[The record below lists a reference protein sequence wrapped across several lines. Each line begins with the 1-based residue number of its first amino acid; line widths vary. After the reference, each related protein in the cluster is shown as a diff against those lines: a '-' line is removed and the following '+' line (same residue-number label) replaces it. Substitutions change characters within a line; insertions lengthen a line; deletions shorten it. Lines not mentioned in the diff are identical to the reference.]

1 MFQKLT
7 INDIDIK
14 GKRVLIRVDYNTP
27 LNPDGSVAEAKKIE
41 ESLPTINYCLSNGAS
56 VILMSHL
63 GRPKGKV
70 VENMRLTMVGKK
82 LEEILGRKVIKLNDC
97 IGPKVEEITTAMKP
111 GDVVLLEN
119 LRFYPEEEEDNS
131 EFAAKLARL
140 ADVFVNDGF
149 SVSHR
154 AHASV
159 HKIAECFDKA
169 VAGFLVKKEIEY
181 LSEIFTNPLK
191 PFVLVIGGSKVSTKI
206 GVVEYLIKKAD
217 LLLIG
222 GGMSYTFQK
231 ALGKTVGSSLLEES
245 HVAIVKKLLEDNI
258 DKIVLPLDYKITNK
272 FSGIEY
278 GDVKITEDE
287 NIPDGW
293 MGLDIGPKT
302 IEEFIKRLDGAAS
315 IVWNGPLGVIEI
327 PEFAIGTTMI
337 ARAIANSTAA
347 TVAGGGETNEI
358 IERLGIAHKFSHVS
372 TAGGACLEMI
382 EGKELP
388 GLTAL
393 TDR

>member
-7 INDIDIK
+7 IKDIDIK
-14 GKRVLIRVDYNTP
+14 GKRVLIRVDYNAP

-41 ESLPTINYCLSNGAS
+41 ESLPTINYCLSNNAS

-63 GRPKGKV
+63 GRPCGKV
-70 VENMRLTMVGKK
+70 VEGMRLTMVGKK
-82 LEEILGRKVIKLNDC
+82 LEEILGRKVIKLDDC

-119 LRFYPEEEEDNS
+119 LRFYPEEEENNS

-154 AHASV
+154 SHASV
-159 HKIAECFDKA
+159 QKITEYFDKA
-169 VAGFLVKKEIEY
+169 VAGFLVEKEIEY

-191 PFVLVIGGSKVSTKI
+191 PFVLVVGGSKVSTKI
-206 GVVEYLIKKAD
+206 GVIEHLIKKAD

-245 HVAIVKKLLEDNI
+245 HVPVVKKLLSNNM
-258 DKIVLPLDYKITNK
+258 DKIVLPLDYTITNK
-272 FSGIEY
+272 LSGIEH
-278 GDVKITEDE
+278 GDIKTTVDE

-293 MGLDIGPKT
+293 MGVDIGPKT

-315 IVWNGPLGVIEI
+315 IIWNGPIGVSEI
-327 PEFAIGTTMI
+327 PEFAVGTTKI
-337 ARAIANSTAA
+337 ACVIADSPAA
-347 TVAGGGETNEI
+347 TVAGGGETNEV
-358 IERLGIAHKFSHVS
+358 IEHLGIAHKFNHVS
-372 TAGGACLEMI
+372 TAGGACLDLL

-388 GLTAL
+388 GLVVL